1 MVAPFFR
8 LILPSMPAFFVSVIP
23 IFPPNKLS
31 SSMFIS
37 EAILELS
44 LILIPLAL
52 PNKLELFF
60 MLILPVN
67 FEFPSN
73 KIALS
78 PALNLELS
86 KLILEFTL
94 ELDIAI
100 PSTAA
105 VKVEFFI
112 SKVLPVIVELY
123 IYKPASFVVIF
134 AFSIFIFVSTL
145 EF

>member
-37 EAILELS
+37 EVILELS
-44 LILIPLAL
+44 LIPIPLVP

-60 MLILPVN
+60 MLIFPVN

-73 KIALS
+73 KIALV

-94 ELDIAI
+94 ELVIAI
-100 PSTAA
+100 PSILV

-112 SKVLPVIVELY
+112 SKVLPVIAELS
-123 IYKPASFVVIF
+123 IYKPKSFVVIF
-134 AFSIFIFVSTL
+134 EFAIFIFVSVL
-145 EF
+145 AP